1 MLLDLLL
8 DSFLIKTH
16 QTSLYKFAISVEFW
30 AKFQTVVSS
39 GRKFP
44 ETKIHLLFK
53 ADVEKDGSVR
63 AGISRREV
71 QHNDKTK
78 PYHHD
83 EAAAFEHAQNHQ
95 PREPRI
101 QEKTVIHHDDESGQ
115 ENERHGGDGIENESH
130 SEKDGEID
138 VELSDRHERDDGAEK
153 ESYSGDENRVEDDH
167 ILKSELRGEKT
178 LKERNEIDHEDED
191 GEQEFSGEDNDLE
204 EVHVQDKKGRK
215 FNSDHSVDDEDVRN
229 EWKHFQMHT
238 HQKNDDEFGYIT
250 NEEEDDY
257 SEDNDN
263 ESISG
268 ERDYDHVLMK
278 TMHVHRKEHPPDTHV
293 MGKIAGEEDEE
304 DEDEHSGEGDDFNI
318 IYDRRKW
325 KPTEQNNESEYH
337 EQSFFEDV
345 EDVMSLSGAQ
355 QRSKRDE
362 DNIPEDD
369 GDTVWQTESARIKS
383 AGPTKRKIPE
393 NNKEEP
399 DRQRKNT
406 RNKRNILKKDII
418 TKKRMI
424 KEVESEK
431 RTKSDV
437 NNVEDFY
444 LDENDKPKA
453 RMFSVEMQDVKKD
466 SDYGENINSG
476 HQKINKR
483 AQTEN
488 SKAEGGNEYRR
499 GNSRHLLQIMNT
511 TGPAKTLPGQWQ
523 IWNNLISLFSEVI

>member
-1 MLLDLLL
+1 M
-8 DSFLIKTH
+8 
-16 QTSLYKFAISVEFW
+16 
-30 AKFQTVVSS
+30 
-39 GRKFP
+39 
-44 ETKIHLLFK
+44 
-53 ADVEKDGSVR
+53 

-78 PYHHD
+78 LNHD

-95 PREPRI
+95 PHEPRI

-153 ESYSGDENRVEDDH
+153 ESYSGVENRVEDDH
-167 ILKSELRGEKT
+167 ILKSEPRGEKT
-178 LKERNEIDHEDED
+178 LKERNKIDHEDED
-191 GEQEFSGEDNDLE
+191 GEQEFSGEDSDLE
-204 EVHVQDKKGRK
+204 ELHVHDKKGRK

-229 EWKHFQMHT
+229 EWKHFQMHR
-238 HQKNDDEFGYIT
+238 HEKNDDEFGYIT

-257 SEDNDN
+257 SEDDDS

-268 ERDYDHVLMK
+268 ERDYDHALIK
-278 TMHVHRKEHPPDTHV
+278 TMHVRGKAKHVKHPLDTHV
-293 MGKIAGEEDEE
+293 LGKIAGEEDEE
-304 DEDEHSGEGDDFNI
+304 DEDEHSGEGDDFNT

-325 KPTEQNNESEYH
+325 KTKEQNSESEYH
-337 EQSFFEDV
+337 EQSFDL
-345 EDVMSLSGAQ
+345 EDVMNLSGAER
-355 QRSKRDE
+355 RSKRDE

-383 AGPTKRKIPE
+383 TGPVKRKIPE

-406 RNKRNILKKDII
+406 RNQRNIVKKNII

-424 KEVESEK
+424 KEVESK
-431 RTKSDV
+431 KPTKSDV

-444 LDENDKPKA
+444 LDENDEPKA
-453 RMFSVEMQDVKKD
+453 RIFSVEMQDVKKD

-483 AQTEN
+483 AQAEDG
-488 SKAEGGNEYRR
+488 KAEGGNEYRR

-511 TGPAKTLPGQWQ
+511 TGPSKTLPGQWQ
-523 IWNNLISLFSEVI
+523 ILNNLIGLFSEVI